1 MSISLCLWVLV
12 LSLYSH
18 SGHAEET
25 PKAVLVLDPDQ
36 TQFYSGETVTLRCS
50 REGQNPSGW
59 WYTWQRGSRQV
70 HPHDTWTKSDAY
82 KIHPLDESHSGTYS
96 CTGIDGSTA
105 TTSETKTL
113 NVSEPP
119 DYTCAGVKN
128 GKDVQ
133 IETVKLHISALP
145 TATLTVEP
153 QSPVLTGE
161 TVTLKCVIESHS
173 GWKYKWYKGRNSNLL
188 SQSDTSTNTITV
200 AQSDEALP
208 ETTLSGTQIGISM
221 TGIKTSHVSG
231 KNRKTIIIS
240 LPDHAGQYTCEGRRG
255 VQPKKSQR
263 SAPISIIHTAEPTA
277 TVSVVSPQGTYYPG
291 DEVTLRCHIAE
302 YTDWYRYSW
311 YRGSDHIHNGQSQT
325 ITISLPVHVGQYQYT
340 CEGER
345 GSRPTTSQR
354 SAPLSITLT
363 AMPVPTLTVEP
374 SLSSVFAGETVTL
387 TCVIQPSG
395 GWRYEW
401 YKGWRSL
408 VPKSNTYTISRATV
422 SDQGE
427 YKCSGVRKTNRKS
440 YNSNIVQLTVR
451 ALPLATLTVEP
462 HSPVFTGEKVTLK
475 CVIESHSGWV
485 YKWYKDRD
493 NKIVFEGDTFTVK
506 EVTESHNGMY
516 WCKGERKER
525 PTSSQISGKTTVK
538 VQASKPKLT
547 LSPGHQLLTGDS
559 VTLTCELGVS
569 SGLVFYW
576 YRDTQTSDPVA
587 QTDVNSYS
595 IISVKVSDGGQYWC
609 RAGRGDPVYHT
620 QYSDAVEIK
629 VTERPKATVSLKSIW
644 TEFFS
649 GEKVSLRCDI
659 KSGESSDWGYS
670 WFRNGVYKPGKEH
683 EINPSQSGHYTCKGQ
698 RKRDKK
704 ESGESAAVGIA
715 VSSEKAQADLGSLSQ
730 MWPTEGDSVTLSC
743 EVRGSTT
750 GWRFH
755 WYKTN
760 PYSPELV
767 YVLHESREYS
777 LQLVSDSISGA
788 GGSYTLS
795 PAALR
800 RTGVHVCRGERGEPA
815 YHTEFSQ
822 HQPLWVTGV
831 SPPVSVIIHS
841 NWNQIFTDES
851 LSLSCGVQGNST
863 GWRLRWFTYRGGE
876 SKCPTDWI
884 LETTCSTSSA
894 SSSDSG
900 VYWCQSE
907 SGEQS
912 NPVNITVHNGNVI
925 LESPAHPVTEGDP
938 LTLHCRY
945 RYKPSNIS
953 ADFYKDGTLLQT
965 STTGE
970 MTIPA
975 VSESHEGVYMCRN
988 PEKGESPETWVTVR
1002 ETHSTH
1008 VDSGS
1013 FIILV
1018 VGVVMGISLVLV
1030 GAFSVFRLHQTKY
1043 LSGLCLTTTATD
1055 QQQQQQQQQMS
1066 TNQSSDQ
1073 DQSESEY
1080 MPLQNSKIDSFGR
1093 CGHICRVTNERIS

>member
-1 MSISLCLWVLV
+1 MGYTWV

-82 KIHPLDESHSGTYS
+82 EIHPLDESHSGTYS

-113 NVSEPP
+113 NV
-119 DYTCAGVKN
+119 
-128 GKDVQ
+128 
-133 IETVKLHISALP
+133 SALP

-208 ETTLSGTQIGISM
+208 EATLSVVSPHSPYYPGETVTLRCDI
-221 TGIKTSHVSG
+221 TGYTDWDQYDWYKDNSHVSG

-277 TVSVVSPQGTYYPG
+277 TVSVVSPQGPYYPG
-291 DEVTLRCHIAE
+291 DEVTLRCDIAE

-363 AMPVPTLTVEP
+363 A
-374 SLSSVFAGETVTL
+374 
-387 TCVIQPSG
+387 
-395 GWRYEW
+395 
-401 YKGWRSL
+401 
-408 VPKSNTYTISRATV
+408 
-422 SDQGE
+422 
-427 YKCSGVRKTNRKS
+427 
-440 YNSNIVQLTVR
+440 
-451 ALPLATLTVEP
+451 LPLATLTVEP
-462 HSPVFTGEKVTLK
+462 HSPVFTGETVTLK

-587 QTDVNSYS
+587 QTDGNSYS

-629 VTERPKATVSLKSIW
+629 V
-644 TEFFS
+644 
-649 GEKVSLRCDI
+649 
-659 KSGESSDWGYS
+659 
-670 WFRNGVYKPGKEH
+670 
-683 EINPSQSGHYTCKGQ
+683 
-698 RKRDKK
+698 
-704 ESGESAAVGIA
+704 
-715 VSSEKAQADLGSLSQ
+715 
-730 MWPTEGDSVTLSC
+730 
-743 EVRGSTT
+743 
-750 GWRFH
+750 
-755 WYKTN
+755 
-760 PYSPELV
+760 
-767 YVLHESREYS
+767 
-777 LQLVSDSISGA
+777 A
-788 GGSYTLS
+788 GGDVILDS
-795 PAALR
+795 
-800 RTGVHVCRGERGEPA
+800 
-815 YHTEFSQ
+815 
-822 HQPLWVTGV
+822 
-831 SPPVSVIIHS
+831 PVS
-841 NWNQIFTDES
+841 
-851 LSLSCGVQGNST
+851 
-863 GWRLRWFTYRGGE
+863 
-876 SKCPTDWI
+876 
-884 LETTCSTSSA
+884 
-894 SSSDSG
+894 
-900 VYWCQSE
+900 
-907 SGEQS
+907 
-912 NPVNITVHNGNVI
+912 
-925 LESPAHPVTEGDP
+925 PVTEGDS
-938 LTLHCRY
+938 LTLLCRV
-945 RYKPSNIS
+945 RNTTSVNTT
-953 ADFYKDGTLLQT
+953 DFYRDGTLFST
-965 STTGE
+965 SSTGQ

-975 VSESHEGVYMCRN
+975 VSKSHEGLYKCRS
-988 PEKGESPETWVTVR
+988 PERGESPESWVTVR
-1002 ETHSTH
+1002 GSTD
-1008 VDSGS
+1008 VYDT
-1013 FIILV
+1013 ITPL
-1018 VGVVMGISLVLV
+1018 
-1030 GAFSVFRLHQTKY
+1030 
-1043 LSGLCLTTTATD
+1043 
-1055 QQQQQQQQQMS
+1055 
-1066 TNQSSDQ
+1066 
-1073 DQSESEY
+1073 Y
-1080 MPLQNSKIDSFGR
+1080 MPLQRGATDVYETITSSKDSQEDDEEEYDDVVPSDTR
-1093 CGHICRVTNERIS
+1093 AEEHV